1 MASSHM
7 ENQYPWYAIDGIISA
22 NNDNKIFATEY
33 QISPYFMLQLSY
45 LTNVIGI
52 TVTSRNE
59 VGDVINSFQ
68 NTSDASITNESGIQS
83 INGVEIRMGTIKV
96 TDNLC
101 QNVGDPLYRNCSKWE
116 GNELCGV
123 LSYDGYIL
131 PLREYTVRCGKSIP
145 STFVTLQ
152 LPTSDGIKRSLT
164 FEEVKLILG
173 NFLNKPEPT
182 SPSISIHDSSGTRS
196 QKFK

>member
-7 ENQYPWYAIDGIISA
+7 ENQYPWYAIDGRISA
-22 NNDNKIFATEY
+22 NRDNKIFATEY

-52 TVTSRNE
+52 TITSRNE
-59 VGDVINSFQ
+59 VE
-68 NTSDASITNESGIQS
+68 DAIQSLQSTNDTSITNFSGIQS
-83 INGVEIRMGTIKV
+83 INSVEIRMGTIKV
-96 TDNLC
+96 MDNLC
-101 QNVGDPLYRNCSKWE
+101 EKVGNPQYTNCSRWE

-123 LSYDGYIL
+123 LSLDGDIL

-152 LPTSDGIKRSLT
+152 LPTSDDIKRSLT

-173 NFLNKPEPT
+173 NFFDEKEPT
-182 SPSISIHDSSGTRS
+182 SPSISIHDSSGIIS
-196 QKFK
+196 QTFK